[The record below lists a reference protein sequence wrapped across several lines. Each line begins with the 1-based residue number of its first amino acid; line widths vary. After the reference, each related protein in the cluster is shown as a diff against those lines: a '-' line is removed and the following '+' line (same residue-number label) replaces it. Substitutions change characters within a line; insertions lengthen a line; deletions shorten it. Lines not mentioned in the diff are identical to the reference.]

1 MFTLCIRKALPS
13 DIAQIASLHK
23 QQFKDHFLGRYSE
36 SLIQKYYKPFL
47 EACIFLVSEC
57 DGKLKGF
64 IMGGSSSNLN
74 AAKRTFLSC
83 NKLRY
88 IFETLLNPTVYVMAL
103 KPLKLIKELQSSDIA
118 DNNIPQLRLLSIAVA
133 EDVKGSGLASKLL
146 MEFEKHIQ
154 AEEYGLSVHTNNIP
168 AIKFYIKNGFT
179 KTHDSAETTY
189 FSKNLVYTNQ

>member
-1 MFTLCIRKALPS
+1 MSIRKALDS
-13 DIAQIASLHK
+13 DIAQIANLHK

-36 SLIQKYYKPFL
+36 ELIRKYYEPFL

-83 NKLRY
+83 NKPRY
-88 IFETLLNPTVYVMAL
+88 IIETLLTPTVYIMAL
-103 KPLKLIKELQSSDIA
+103 KRLKLIKELHSSDIA
-118 DNNIPQLRLLSIAVA
+118 DNKIPQFRLLSIAVA
-133 EDVKGSGLASKLL
+133 EDAKGSGLASNLV

-154 AEEYGLSVHTNNIP
+154 AKEYGLSVHTNNIP

-179 KTHDSAETTY
+179 KTHNNAETTY
-189 FSKNLVYTNQ
+189 FSKNIVYTNQ